1 MWRRWKKAIVD
12 GMLIGKESV
21 RIMYQR
27 RIVDVKGQWNAG
39 GWRSILLRLAWRLA
53 CGETGFLK
61 GPPFEVL
68 LVASAGD
75 APSCAL
81 LAGGLS
87 LVALEALRFARYTS
101 IAALGLLPLGD
112 AVGVRRFGLI
122 LRRSLLRPAGGLLGR
137 RLRSWAGVR

>member
-12 GMLIGKESV
+12 GMLVGKESV

-39 GWRSILLRLAWRLA
+39 GWRSICDQTSAVEKKTHQIQRTLLRLAWRLA

-101 IAALGLLPLGD
+101 YAASTQVSQLGAHATRCLS
-112 AVGVRRFGLI
+112 RTR
-122 LRRSLLRPAGGLLGR
+122 
-137 RLRSWAGVR
+137 